1 MRKSSFSGQILP
13 YLFPFP
19 VVPQYCF
26 LKQHD
31 YVDYCCKKIVQ
42 LTKISEC
49 ILSICM
55 SQTFVGKI
63 STALQNTVFQQT
75 VQFSANLYQT
85 CTTLSRMPVPC
96 ITVKVFSMLQN
107 SSLVPVIQHVY
118 CSKFLLADKKI
129 PFYIVFISED
139 AKETIWTRM
148 CLHTN
153 LPTHVI

>member
-49 ILSICM
+49 TLSICM

-63 STALQNTVFQQT
+63 STALQNTVSS
-75 VQFSANLYQT
+75 SANLYQT
-85 CTTLSRMPVPC
+85 CTTQSRMPVPC

-107 SSLVPVIQHVY
+107 SSLVVSVPVIQHVY

-139 AKETIWTRM
+139 AKETI
-148 CLHTN
+148 
-153 LPTHVI
+153 

>member
-31 YVDYCCKKIVQ
+31 YVDYCCKKIIQ

-63 STALQNTVFQQT
+63 STALQNTVSS
-75 VQFSANLYQT
+75 SANLYQT
-85 CTTLSRMPVPC
+85 CTTQSRMPVPC

-107 SSLVPVIQHVY
+107 SSLVVSVPVIQHVY

-139 AKETIWTRM
+139 AKETTWTWM
-148 CLHTN
+148 CLHTH